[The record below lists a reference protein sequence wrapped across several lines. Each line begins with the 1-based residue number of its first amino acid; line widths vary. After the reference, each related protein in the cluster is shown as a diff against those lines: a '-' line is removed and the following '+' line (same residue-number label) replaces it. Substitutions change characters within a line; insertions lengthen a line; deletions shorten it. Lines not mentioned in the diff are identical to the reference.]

1 MDIWQRLEQEPDSPE
16 VYEAALQRL
25 FSEGQLYRALADA
38 ALPLERLRCAISLL
52 KDYLRYY
59 GGSVDPYRTF
69 ACHCPLCRGTHGEH
83 HLRVLELAESVAWAW
98 RTSVVDDL
106 PVEARLHQAEE
117 HLYRAVQRLCPDAA
131 PIRAVSWS
139 SEHPL
144 RDLLHQY
151 AARYPDPA
159 LNLIDELLHY
169 FQHRQWRGVERR
181 LQVSFPLAFQNGG
194 ALAKL
199 ALGRTDAPL
208 PGIYPHP
215 ELLLATRWD
224 EAFAEQFAC
233 AWQHHAPDKT
243 AALRWE
249 LEPYRSEGRVWDG
262 VLISGPS
269 VGAAVGVALKCLHA
283 LDLPPPDIDCALT
296 GKLEPDGTLSSV
308 GGYLQKTLP
317 FDRYSA
323 LCLIVPSGDYAL
335 AQSRLPD
342 WGSRL
347 RPAVDID
354 HALQQATQLP
364 AAVQQYLQRL
374 IEQLDTTPWYC
385 NGQKLTNQRL
395 FTPLRVLVQKL
406 PQRDLDADEDG
417 ETTQDAPER
426 GGSEAPREK
435 PTNLYAELQAALYE
449 LTREHAQKE
458 ELRWDDFVQRVQRE
472 KRAALIG
479 APGSGKTFGT
489 RHLVLTL
496 AQQALQQL
504 QQGTALD
511 QIQAPFWLPARVL
524 AESADLARA
533 VAQSLPDAPSEW
545 LLHALES
552 GRFLLVIDAL
562 DELPESQRERFKRCV
577 QALDAT
583 AGIILVTCRT
593 MHWEERSRWLGWRTL
608 PDAAELAPLNPR
620 EQQAIAKQFFD
631 AGAPEAQAMQRL
643 LRESFVLRHA
653 CRTPLLLTFA
663 CLLQSENLLR
673 SELTYAQLYAHILRR
688 LIRGTWR
695 NAAEPLASSEVGEER
710 VLRQLETLAWNLF
723 RQSPERNLFTLDAW
737 VSAGSN
743 APSAPLDPAEL
754 LEKLE
759 RVGVVVFAGY
769 DARGDSQWSFAHR
782 SILEFLAA
790 RYLSRQPNW
799 LDEISQ
805 HFWFQPEW
813 VEVLTFLAGLVDNA
827 DPLVERLEQEADDIF
842 GSMLYLQARV
852 VGFGRVS
859 ETVTQRVAE
868 RAVERYLRA
877 WIPEKYTL
885 PVLRALGRH
894 TVPPLAQALQDE
906 DEWVRRAA
914 CKALGEIGD
923 AQAVPH
929 LVQVLQDEDDR
940 VRLEA
945 CRALGAIGDSQA
957 IPHLIQALQDRE
969 WRVCHAACK
978 ALGEIGDAQA
988 IPLLVQILQ
997 DTEGRVR
1004 RMACEALGRIG
1015 DPQAIPHLIQAL
1027 QDEDS
1032 MVRCVACEALGEIG
1046 DPQAIPYLVQAL
1058 KDNDRS
1064 IRRAACRALAATGD
1078 SQVVSHL
1085 AQVLRSWD
1093 SELRRVA
1100 CEALGRVGSLQAALH
1115 LIDAFNDGDWE
1126 VRKAAAE
1133 AVRPMHYPEVT
1144 TKLLE
1149 LLQSP
1154 DWRVRATAC
1163 WALGGTESSNV
1174 ISRLTHALRDPE
1186 VRVRKIACRALGL
1199 VSCPQ
1204 VVPHLVELLEVEEAG
1219 VRKEACEAL
1228 GKVGDSQAVPY
1239 LCHAIRDEDP
1249 TVRWAALYALGHI
1262 RDPQTLPYLI
1272 QALQKNI
1279 ARVTMC
1285 RALGEIGDPQAVPYL
1300 IQALQD
1306 EDKYVQ
1312 EAACRALG
1320 QIGDMQ
1326 AVPHL
1331 AQIATARGKVA
1342 VRVAACKAL
1351 GQICSLQAVPYL
1363 IQVLKDPWVRRT
1375 AFRLPIVPMDIRY
1388 VNFHEAA
1395 RNLCE
1400 SAWDALWQISIRHKV
1415 PIRAALSE

>member
-1 MDIWQRLEQEPDSPE
+1 
-16 VYEAALQRL
+16 
-25 FSEGQLYRALADA
+25 
-38 ALPLERLRCAISLL
+38 
-52 KDYLRYY
+52 
-59 GGSVDPYRTF
+59 
-69 ACHCPLCRGTHGEH
+69 
-83 HLRVLELAESVAWAW
+83 VLELAESVAWAW
-98 RTSVVDDL
+98 RFSVVNDL
-106 PVEARLHQAEE
+106 PIEARLHQAEE

-208 PGIYPHP
+208 PSIYPHP

-262 VLISGPS
+262 VPISGPS

-296 GKLEPDGTLSSV
+296 GKLEPDGTLGSV

-317 FDRYSA
+317 FDRYRA

-347 RPAVDID
+347 RPAADID
-354 HALQQATQLP
+354 HALQQATHLP

-395 FTPLRVLVQKL
+395 FTPLRVLVQKP

-417 ETTQDAPER
+417 ETTQDAPKR

-435 PTNLYAELQAALYE
+435 PANLYAELQAALYE
-449 LTREHAQKE
+449 LTREYAQKE
-458 ELRWDDFVQRVQRE
+458 ELRWDSFVQRVQRE

-524 AESADLARA
+524 SESADLARA

-583 AGIILVTCRT
+583 AGIVLVTCRT

-710 VLRQLETLAWNLF
+710 VLRQLETVAWNLF

-759 RVGVVVFAGY
+759 RVGVVVSAGY
-769 DARGDSQWSFAHR
+769 DDVREDRQWSFAHR

-790 RYLSRQPNW
+790 RHLSRQENW
-799 LDEISQ
+799 LKEISQ

-813 VEVLTFLAGLVDNA
+813 VEVLTFLVGLVENA
-827 DPLVERLEQEADDIF
+827 DPLVERLEGEQDDIF
-842 GSMLYLQARV
+842 GSMLLLQARV

-859 ETVTQRVAE
+859 DAVAQRVAK
-868 RAVERYLRA
+868 RAVERYLSRE
-877 WIPEKYTL
+877 IPEKFTL
-885 PVLRALGRH
+885 PPLQALGRH
-894 TVPPLAQALQDE
+894 VVPLLVQALQDYK
-906 DEWVRRAA
+906 VRRAA
-914 CKALGEIGD
+914 CE
-923 AQAVPH
+923 
-929 LVQVLQDEDDR
+929 
-940 VRLEA
+940 
-945 CRALGAIGDSQA
+945 ALGA
-957 IPHLIQALQDRE
+957 
-969 WRVCHAACK
+969 
-978 ALGEIGDAQA
+978 
-988 IPLLVQILQ
+988 
-997 DTEGRVR
+997 
-1004 RMACEALGRIG
+1004 IG
-1015 DPQAIPHLIQAL
+1015 DPQAIPHLAQAL
-1027 QDEDS
+1027 QDEAWE
-1032 MVRCVACEALGEIG
+1032 VCKAACEALGAIG
-1046 DPQAIPYLVQAL
+1046 DPQAIPPLLQAL
-1058 KDNDRS
+1058 QDEDRS
-1064 IRRAACRALAATGD
+1064 VRAA
-1078 SQVVSHL
+1078 
-1085 AQVLRSWD
+1085 
-1093 SELRRVA
+1093 A
-1100 CEALGRVGSLQAALH
+1100 CKALGKIGDPQAIPPLLQALQ
-1115 LIDAFNDGDWE
+1115 D
-1126 VRKAAAE
+1126 E
-1133 AVRPMHYPEVT
+1133 A
-1144 TKLLE
+1144 
-1149 LLQSP
+1149 
-1154 DWRVRATAC
+1154 WWVRA
-1163 WALGGTESSNV
+1163 
-1174 ISRLTHALRDPE
+1174 
-1186 VRVRKIACRALGL
+1186 
-1199 VSCPQ
+1199 
-1204 VVPHLVELLEVEEAG
+1204 
-1219 VRKEACEAL
+1219 EACEAL
-1228 GKVGDSQAVPY
+1228 GA
-1239 LCHAIRDEDP
+1239 
-1249 TVRWAALYALGHI
+1249 
-1262 RDPQTLPYLI
+1262 
-1272 QALQKNI
+1272 
-1279 ARVTMC
+1279 
-1285 RALGEIGDPQAVPYL
+1285 IGDPQAIPPLLQALQDEARSVRKAACWALGAIGDPQAIPPL
-1300 IQALQD
+1300 LQALQD
-1306 EDKYVQ
+1306 EDWLVRR
-1312 EAACRALG
+1312 AACEALG
-1320 QIGDMQ
+1320 AIGDPQ
-1326 AVPHL
+1326 AIPPL
-1331 AQIATARGKVA
+1331 LQALQDEAWW
-1342 VRVAACKAL
+1342 VRKAAC
-1351 GQICSLQAVPYL
+1351 
-1363 IQVLKDPWVRRT
+1363 
-1375 AFRLPIVPMDIRY
+1375 
-1388 VNFHEAA
+1388 E
-1395 RNLCE
+1395 
-1400 SAWDALWQISIRHKV
+1400 ALWRISVRHKV
-1415 PIRAALSE
+1415 PIRQSPSHFRGLWRTLFGWIKRVFRLAFRR